1 MKYYI
6 FLCLFCFAIKSFAQQ
21 EDPIFEDLG
30 EWETIYNGDI
40 SNNGKWMFYYSQT
53 EKGNDTLILKATF
66 GEKQYKIP
74 QGYEGSFTKNSKY
87 FTVMAEGG
95 LMIIDLENDTTEILK
110 DILKRS
116 FTRDQTF
123 LICERQ
129 NPSTTSL
136 VIKNALSGKESI
148 LKNITEYQINP
159 FQNKIAMVTET
170 TGTDYLILVDLNNH
184 TNEILSEFKGNIH
197 NLLWSKDGKSLAF
210 MTEMDAEQE
219 KISWLNFSDET
230 SLETFYPSE
239 NEKLNGF
246 QIQKGYIEIS
256 PNGNFVFFKA
266 RPQNNHQ
273 PEKLP
278 TGVQK
283 WLTEDK
289 LIYPMRKAQG
299 LLEPDNSIWT
309 WNTKTQSL
317 HQITADDFTKI
328 LRVNNDFL
336 LKMNLLAYEP
346 EYKFVAD
353 VDFTLYDIHTGSEKP
368 FLKKQNPNLV
378 FIDPQG
384 MYIVYFK
391 NENWYSYA
399 LGTGKTVNLSERIK
413 EDLWDSA
420 NDRSDQRLP
429 YALHIKWL
437 ENKSEILVCDEYD
450 IWKLSLDGKIQLRLT
465 KGREIKRK
473 YRPVMDF
480 LNPKKLEQDVV
491 NIDKGFLLHATDE
504 NRNSGYFL
512 REKKG
517 SLLPITFGPQR
528 SDGIAY
534 DEDLKYL
541 SCRIQSYDLS
551 PKIVVFDR
559 IKNKTTSEVVSNGNQ
574 KIKKWGKPELIKFKM
589 KQGDSSQAFLISP
602 VNYDPQKKYPLVVC
616 IYEMQTERMHDFYP
630 ISDYGT
636 GGFNP
641 THYALDGYFVLMP
654 DIKYSIGNPGLSA
667 LKYVNESIDYI
678 LKEKNIDS
686 TKVGLYGFSFGG
698 YESAFIATQTKR
710 FAAIT
715 AGAAVTNLVTFY
727 HAINWNT
734 GQEEMWRMEDYQMR
748 MGKPYYEIKEEY
760 IKNSPF
766 HNIENISTPIL
777 LWAGAEDYHIDY
789 TESIRFYLALRRL
802 HKNGK
807 LLLFEEEGHNIMDKE
822 KRKYLSATIKNWL
835 DTYCKP

>member
-6 FLCLFCFAIKSFAQQ
+6 FLYLFCIAIKSFSQQ
-21 EDPIFEDLG
+21 QAPLLKDLG

-53 EKGNDTLILKATF
+53 EKGNDTLILKANF
-66 GEKQYKIP
+66 GKKQYKIP
-74 QGYEGSFTKNSKY
+74 QGYEGSFTKNNKY
-87 FTVMAEGG
+87 FTVMPEAG

-116 FTRDQTF
+116 FTKDETF

-129 NPSTTSL
+129 NLSTSSL
-136 VIKNALSGKESI
+136 VIKNAISGTESI

-159 FQNKIAMVTET
+159 LQNKIAMVKET
-170 TGTDYLILVDLNNH
+170 TGSDYLILVDLDNH
-184 TNEILSEFKGNIH
+184 RNEILCEFKGNIH
-197 NLLWSKDGKSLAF
+197 NLLWSKNGKSLAF
-210 MTEMDAEQE
+210 MTEMDSEQE
-219 KISWLNFSDET
+219 KISWIDLSNGT
-230 SLETFYPSE
+230 SLESLYPSE

-246 QIQKGYIEIS
+246 QLQKDYIEIS
-256 PNGNFVFFKA
+256 PDGNVVFFKA
-266 RPQNNHQ
+266 RPQISNQ
-273 PEKLP
+273 TEKLP
-278 TGVQK
+278 GVQK

-289 LIYPMRKAQG
+289 LIYPMRKSQG
-299 LLEPDNSIWT
+299 LLEPDNSIWA

-378 FIDPQG
+378 FIDPNG
-384 MYIVYFK
+384 MFIVYFK

-399 LGTGKTVNLSERIK
+399 LANGKTVNLSERIK

-420 NDRSDQRLP
+420 SDRPDQRLP
-429 YALHIKWL
+429 YSLHIKWL
-437 ENKSEILVCDEYD
+437 ENTREILVSDEYD
-450 IWKLSLDGKIQLRLT
+450 IWKISLDGKKQMRLT
-465 KGREIKRK
+465 QGREIKRK
-473 YRPVMDF
+473 YRTVMDF
-480 LNPKKLEQDVV
+480 LNPKKLQQDVV
-491 NIDKGFLLHATDE
+491 NPENGFLLHATDE
-504 NRNSGYFL
+504 NRNSGYFIC
-512 REKKG
+512 EKEG
-517 SLLPITFGPQR
+517 SLIPITFGSQR
-528 SDGIAY
+528 SDGINY
-534 DEDLKYL
+534 DEDLKYI
-541 SCRIQSYDLS
+541 SCRIQSYNMS
-551 PKIVVFDR
+551 PKIVLFDR
-559 IKNKTTSEVVSNGNQ
+559 AKNKIIRELVSNGNQ
-574 KIKKWGKPELIKFKM
+574 KIKNWGKPELIKYKM

-602 VNYDPQKKYPLVVC
+602 VDYNPQKKYPMVVF
-616 IYEMQTERMHDFYP
+616 IYERQTERMHDFYP

-636 GGFNP
+636 SGFNP

-667 LKYVNESIDYI
+667 LKYVNESIDYV
-678 LKEKNIDS
+678 LREKNVDS
-686 TKVGLYGFSFGG
+686 TKIGLYGFSFGG
-698 YESAFIATQTKR
+698 YESAFISTQTGR

-727 HAINWNT
+727 HAINWST

-766 HNIENISTPIL
+766 HSIENISSPIL
-777 LWAGAEDYHIDY
+777 LWAGAEDYHIDFS
-789 TESIRFYLALRRL
+789 ESIRFYLALRRL

-807 LLLFEEEGHNIMDKE
+807 LLLFEEEGHNIMDSE
-822 KRKYLSATIKNWL
+822 KRRYLGEAIKNWF